1 MNPLASRSERRGHFA
16 PRGRTSFGAAVSPD
30 ALPGLAPEHA
40 NMLRRVGVLTQARL
54 AAANITLLVAR
65 IWDDYEVEPS
75 DRVAPSAST
84 ISGWVQQ
91 ARMLG
96 DANLH

>member
-30 ALPGLAPEHA
+30 ALPGL
-40 NMLRRVGVLTQARL
+40 RRVGVLTRARL